1 MGSRPFLPVWAS
13 VYFGLSVLVISAKTH
28 RIWLVVFPQAKL
40 TWPGSDATFAFWQ
53 AVVISPCTVATL
65 GGHDAPFLKI
75 TITSTV
81 TMTTRAAVTR
91 AILRPRDTRT
101 RSTLRRPWSMRA
113 LVRSAAPLVEWGPG
127 GPRGRGW
134 GGARHRVDRARGA
147 GSTGPGEPGA
157 RAWPRC

>member
-81 TMTTRAAVTR
+81 TRTTRAAVTR
-91 AILRPRDTRT
+91 AILRPRDTLT

-113 LVRSAAPLVEWGPG
+113 LVRSSAEY
-127 GPRGRGW
+127 GRGSPSRRSGSPGRIDGSW
-134 GGARHRVDRARGA
+134 GARRAGLA
-147 GSTGPGEPGA
+147 
-157 RAWPRC
+157 